1 MVVLAAVTFLVAPA
15 AASGESTRTVAAT
28 TTAEAW
34 YRTTVLED
42 GAGGE
47 LCGAGLCPAVPANPY
62 PEDTL
67 HVGVVAGEPESVTVI
82 ALAPPPSGAV
92 PVGGTL
98 TVPLAEPEAGTTS
111 PESSSVRACL
121 ATGPFEDVEGGAP
134 EDVPPIDC
142 GTSSVAVLDDGSSPM
157 VLQVD
162 LAPLVAGWS
171 ATSGD
176 LGIALVASPQEDGG
190 SWHLAF
196 SGRDREAEGAAP
208 ISADLLLSVSS
219 AATGSGDTTTPPA
232 GSGPAVPSAPTTPP
246 SSGAAISP
254 PTSTSDMDAMP
265 APSVAPP
272 QAAPPVVDDGASAA
286 DPVAAPL
293 VELPYAYPA
302 AWLLPLAL
310 LVGVTGL
317 GHALR
322 QEVTVREG
330 SSAAAR

>member
-1 MVVLAAVTFLVAPA
+1 MVLLAAVTFLVAPA

-47 LCGAGLCPAVPANPY
+47 LCGAGLCPAVPADPY

-82 ALAPPPSGAV
+82 ALAPPPGGAM

-111 PESSSVRACL
+111 PESSSVRACV

-142 GTSSVAVLDDGSSPM
+142 GTSSAAVLDDGSSPM

-176 LGIALVASPQEDGG
+176 LGIALVASSEEDGG

-196 SGRDREAEGAAP
+196 SGRDRDAEGAAP
-208 ISADLLLSVSS
+208 ISADLLLAVSS
-219 AATGSGDTTTPPA
+219 TATDPGDTTPIGPAPSTPPA
-232 GSGPAVPSAPTTPP
+232 PATPP
-246 SSGAAISP
+246 SSDAAVSPPAP
-254 PTSTSDMDAMP
+254 PTSTMDAMP

-272 QAAPPVVDDGASAA
+272 QAAPPVVDGGAAAA

-293 VELPYAYPA
+293 IELPYAYPA

-310 LVGVTGL
+310 LIGVTGL

-322 QEVTVREG
+322 QDVTVQEG
-330 SSAAAR
+330 ASAAAR